1 MLTQLITGCYSNIES
16 EDSAQ
21 EPKTT
26 LPTLSGDQ
34 LFDYLSSSDSPVL
47 VEFGVDYNCPRCA
60 DNQSKVI
67 NLQKSLD
74 GTVKVIRID
83 YNLNLALVNELGGT
97 ICPTYVLFNDRQPIL
112 TRSYPFSVD
121 LIGER
126 NLFRVGNLVVIRTR
140 SLFGLRIRTR
150 FLCVVLGN
158 LPASRSAC
166 RKI

>member
-1 MLTQLITGCYSNIES
+1 MKPRFFRPRSAFLFSCMLTQLITGCYSNIES
-16 EDSAQ
+16 KTGAQ

-34 LFDYLSSSDSPVL
+34 LFDYLSRSDSPVL

-121 LIGER
+121 LIESE
-126 NLFRVGNLVVIRTR
+126 IY
-140 SLFGLRIRTR
+140 SM
-150 FLCVVLGN
+150 LG
-158 LPASRSAC
+158 
-166 RKI
+166 I